1 MKKTERGLRE
11 KNRVYLDCLDRV
23 KTMLSNEEKALVERT
38 KDRVYIGMGKVT
50 LMERRFSKIYGRF
63 H

>member
-11 KNRVYLDCLDRV
+11 KNQVYLDCLDRV

-38 KDRVYIGMGKVT
+38 KDWVYIGMGKVP
-50 LMERRFSKIYGRF
+50 LMEWRFSKIYGRF